1 LVVVNY
7 LCTYSIDWQGGNV
20 MKLGMAL
27 LRITVGV
34 LFMGHGLQK
43 LKGWFG
49 GHGLDATGAAFEN
62 LGLRPGKLQATAG
75 GTAETA
81 GGAMLIAGLATPA
94 AAAML
99 SGVMTVAIDK
109 VHKDNGVWVVN
120 NGYEYN
126 LVMLA
131 AVFAIASAGP
141 GSWSLDERLGIG
153 RSGAGAGLAELAGG
167 VLGGAAAIRLG
178 SQSRGAEEAERT
190 ATEEAAPESEA
201 VAA

>member
-1 LVVVNY
+1 
-7 LCTYSIDWQGGNV
+7 

-49 GHGLDATGAAFEN
+49 GYGLEATAAGFES
-62 LGLRPGKLQATAG
+62 LGLRPGKVHATAG

-81 GGAMLIAGLATPA
+81 GGALLATGLATPVA
-94 AAAML
+94 ASML

-109 VHKDNGVWVVN
+109 VHKDNGLWNTN

-126 LVMLA
+126 LVMMA
-131 AVFAIASAGP
+131 AVFAVASAGP
-141 GSWSLDERLGIG
+141 GPWSLDERLGTG
-153 RSGAGAGLAELAGG
+153 RSGAGAGLAQLAAG
-167 VLGGAAAIRLG
+167 LLGAATAIRLG
-178 SQSRGAEEAERT
+178 GRDGGAAN
-190 ATEEAAPESEA
+190 AVPAPAEAAVPEQEPL
-201 VAA
+201 AAT